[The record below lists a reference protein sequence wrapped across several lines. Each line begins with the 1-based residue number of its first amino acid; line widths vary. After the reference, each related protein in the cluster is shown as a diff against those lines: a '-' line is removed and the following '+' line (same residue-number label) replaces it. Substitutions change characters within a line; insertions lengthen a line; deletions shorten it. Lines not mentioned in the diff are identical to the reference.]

1 MWVPR
6 KAGSGLTHTLHGWP
20 GARKLLLL
28 PKLALSSKDLLQGFL
43 WRSRSHC
50 CLPASS
56 ASRTARIPSSLR
68 WSWPLMT

>member
-43 WRSRSHC
+43 WRQSQPTVNFQLCQLHRHHLFLLANSHN
-50 CLPASS
+50 
-56 ASRTARIPSSLR
+56 
-68 WSWPLMT
+68 WDD